1 MKNCVRNVLKTAKNF
16 MEDFNNKICNIDIM
30 RSITSYSDA
39 QNKLPYSY
47 LTVFNPILEVY

>member
-30 RSITSYSDA
+30 RSITAYSDA